1 MVNNKHIFWQ
11 ALLATI
17 VIFGIGVILGF
28 FLESFRADNVKID
41 ILNSEI
47 DILDEQMRVSI
58 IDNFNVSCKTS
69 KDSLFS
75 FADRI
80 YFEALKLENY
90 DSASRFD
97 ESLRILHKRYDIL
110 RMMLWSESTQSRKLC
125 GDSFHTIV
133 YLYEY
138 SSDDLNTRSEQ
149 ISFSKVLYDF
159 KSQHPDNVLLIPM
172 AANLNISSVD
182 LIMETYHIKMLPALV
197 IDEKTILGNIVSAE
211 KLNEIVFGANSS
223 LS

>member
-17 VIFGIGVILGF
+17 VIFGIGIILGF
-28 FLESFRADNVKID
+28 FLESFRADKVKIN
-41 ILNSEI
+41 ILNSEV
-47 DILDEQMRVSI
+47 DILDEQIRVGI
-58 IDNFNVSCKTS
+58 ADNFNVSCKIS
-69 KDSLFS
+69 QDSLFS

-97 ESLRILHKRYDIL
+97 ESLRILHKRYDLL
-110 RMMLWSESTQSRKLC
+110 RMMLWSESAESRKLC
-125 GDSFHTIV
+125 RNSFHTLV

-138 SSDDLNTRSEQ
+138 SSDDLNVKSEQ

-159 KSQHPDNVLLIPM
+159 KNNHPNDVLLIPI
-172 AANLNISSVD
+172 AANMNLSSVD
-182 LIMETYHIKMLPALV
+182 IAMQNYHIKRLPALI
-197 IDEKTILGNIVSAE
+197 IDEQTILGNLVSSD
-211 KLNEIVFGANSS
+211 KLEEIIFNASPQQ
-223 LS
+223 